1 MINSIV
7 IRLQLW
13 EQAINAWLSSPWTGI
28 GWGELGYYMYLNKNS
43 IGIDR
48 NAHNVIL
55 HFLAET
61 GIIGTICLA
70 LALYY
75 SLSTTWHNKYI
86 PFYAIIG
93 IQIIHSMLEF
103 PYAYMPWLIILGLS
117 IGMINN
123 AKR

>member
-1 MINSIV
+1 MESII

-28 GWGELGYYMYLNKNS
+28 GWGELGYYMYLNKDS

-61 GIIGTICLA
+61 GIIGLACLV
-70 LALYY
+70 LGLYMCKPTNY
-75 SLSTTWHNKYI
+75 RMEYI

-93 IQIIHSMLEF
+93 VQVIHSMVEF
-103 PYAYMPWLIILGLS
+103 PYAYMPWLVVLGLC
-117 IGMINN
+117 IGIVRRDN
-123 AKR
+123 A